1 VDGEWQLYIDYVLC
15 LFFVFID
22 VLFVLFFFFLF
33 LFLFLFLLLHETQAL
48 RLAPI
53 DADDKEK
60 NLVATLYLNRASV
73 LHVSPN
79 LISFIINLRKGK

>member
-22 VLFVLFFFFLF
+22 FLFV
-33 LFLFLFLLLHETQAL
+33 LFLFLFLLLQETQAL